1 MIDAVLA
8 QGDAF
13 SMLIVDDNSPDGTA
27 AIVKEKMQDYPDKLF
42 LLERSGKLGLG
53 TAYIAGFEW
62 GLKHDYDYFVE
73 MDADF
78 SHDPKD
84 LNRML
89 NTCTQ
94 SGVDLVIG
102 SRYVKGGKLKN
113 WPTGRI
119 LLSYGASLYVR
130 ILTGLNVKDP
140 TSGFKCY
147 SRKIME
153 VLDLSKIKFIGYA
166 FQIEMKF
173 ASKKL
178 GFKFKEIPITFTDR
192 VLGESKISKSI
203 VWEGVFGVMK
213 MKWNSF
219 FNSYRKN

>member
-1 MIDAVLA
+1 MTEAVLA
-8 QGDAF
+8 QGDEF
-13 SMLIVDDNSPDGTA
+13 SLLVVDDNSPDGTA
-27 AIVKEKMQDYPDKLF
+27 EIVKEKIQQSPDRVF
-42 LLERSGKLGLG
+42 LLERPGKLGLG

-62 GLKHDYDYFVE
+62 GLKKDFDYFVE

-78 SHDPKD
+78 SHNPDD
-84 LNRML
+84 LGRL
-89 NTCTQ
+89 LSTCTEEN
-94 SGVDLVIG
+94 VDLAIG

-113 WPTGRI
+113 WPADRI

-130 ILTGLNVKDP
+130 LLTGLNVKDP

-153 VLDLSKIKFIGYA
+153 VLDFKKIKFIGYA

-178 GFKFKEIPITFTDR
+178 GFKLKEIPITFTDR
-192 VLGESKISKSI
+192 VLGESKISKNI
-203 VWEGVFGVMK
+203 VWEGVFGVIK

-219 FNSYRKN
+219 FHSYRKS